1 MTQFT
6 RIYCLIL
13 LSDYSSKLVSWKL
26 LKLVHTFNCVWFTI
40 VQAPRMLL
48 AHFLRI
54 TPSV

>member
-6 RIYCLIL
+6 RIYCLIS

-54 TPSV
+54 TPSA